1 MNKVLLLK
9 IHRWISIT
17 FALPL
22 AAIIVT
28 GLILSFE
35 PIVQMQGVVPHSVDT
50 AKVIGL
56 MQQFDPA
63 GAARGISINASAQR
77 LRLQGGNLPEIDLA
91 TGKATTSSDALAGLF
106 LWARRSHERLIGLS
120 WLVTASTVAMVVTM
134 IVGILMGLPRLRNTL
149 SGWHKGA
156 AWFTL
161 PLILLSPL
169 TGLLM
174 AFGVTLQSGG
184 APTPSA
190 RPPAAASASSSTA
203 ARPAGNSTTTG
214 KPFTLIDAV
223 RQVSQTHDLATVT
236 SIATRGGRMM
246 ARIFDGGELR
256 AYSVSAK
263 GVTALPRNWPRLL
276 HEGNGAAIV
285 TGALNVAISIVLFGL
300 LATGLLIWGRRQMRR
315 RPKPVL

>member
-35 PIVQMQGVVPHSVDT
+35 PIVQVQGVMPHSVDA

-56 MQQFDPA
+56 IQQFDPA
-63 GAARGISINASAQR
+63 GTARGISINASAQR

-91 TGKATTSSDALAGLF
+91 SGKAATSNDALSGLF

-120 WLVTASTVAMVVTM
+120 WLVTASTVTMVATM
-134 IVGILMGLPRLRNTL
+134 VIGILMGLPRLRNTL
-149 SGWHKGA
+149 SGWHKGT

-161 PLILLSPL
+161 PLILLSPI
-169 TGLLM
+169 TGLMM
-174 AFGVTLQSGG
+174 AFGVTLQSAS
-184 APTPSA
+184 APTPGA
-190 RPPAAASASSSTA
+190 RPPAAASTA
-203 ARPAGNSTTTG
+203 PRPAGTGATTG
-214 KPFTLIDAV
+214 TPFTLVDAV
-223 RQVSQTHDLATVT
+223 RQVSQTHDLAAVT
-236 SIATRGGRMM
+236 SIASRGGRMM

-285 TGALNVAISIVLFGL
+285 TGSLNVAISIVLFGL

-315 RPKPVL
+315 RPRPMASSVA